1 MNVSS
6 AAVLEVRVGLVVV
19 GSRMGSVV
27 CGVAMSGQ
35 VHDVLDGFTRAGAQ
49 HQGRDGEK
57 DDEHSLGHWLRSFR
71 QLPGGVK
78 GARRG
83 RFDKQGSALPF
94 GSRPG
99 TLCLPT
105 HLQRTLTMAAPNLPN
120 ILRIVAVWLL
130 TMCVCFGPGKFGASV
145 ALAAAKACEGGC
157 PCSQAEVHAEHE
169 PCADE
174 TEAGSHY
181 QPSDPCHSDCSDSC
195 PTCACRLGAALAV
208 LSLPTTAH
216 PAAWSFTSLFA
227 SVDAVTCGP
236 CTRVFRPPRALG

>member
-1 MNVSS
+1 
-6 AAVLEVRVGLVVV
+6 
-19 GSRMGSVV
+19 MGSVV

-57 DDEHSLGHWLRSFR
+57 DDEDALWHWLRSFR

-78 GARRG
+78 GLGGTVSISGGARCLSG
-83 RFDKQGSALPF
+83 RDLVRYAV
-94 GSRPG
+94 
-99 TLCLPT
+99 
-105 HLQRTLTMAAPNLPN
+105 QRTQTMAAPNIPN
-120 ILRIVAVWLL
+120 VLRIVAVWLL
-130 TMCVCFGPGKFGASV
+130 TMCVCFGPGKFGASA
-145 ALAAAKACEGGC
+145 ALAAAQACEGGC
-157 PCSQAEVHAEHE
+157 PCSQAEAHAEHD

-174 TEAGSHY
+174 AEVGSHY